1 MRRLALVLAL
11 ACGSTALAAP
21 ARDAAPSDAA
31 LRDRRAAIERQL
43 DAVDRELDAIDA
55 SLAAS
60 DRVAGM
66 SLRDALALVAG
77 RLTALSSAGSDAL
90 PPDPPPQLALELAAI
105 EQARARVAEL
115 EVSLGERN
123 PELIAA
129 RQQVARAEAQ
139 FAAQRTAEAA
149 ELGAWQAE
157 LKRLPASVSAA
168 AVHDTRI
175 RVLRAMIAGAEH
187 ADALPSDIP
196 AGLRLAF
203 DERLAARAA
212 YTDLARDLGPKHP
225 ELIAAHARLDDAEHA
240 LRVARDA
247 ALHELDAPPPR
258 AVDISRR
265 AELAAQARALRAAY
279 EAALSP

>member
-11 ACGSTALAAP
+11 ACGRPALAAP
-21 ARDAAPSDAA
+21 ARSPAPSDAA
-31 LRDRRAAIERQL
+31 LRDRRAAIEQQL
-43 DAVDRELDAIDA
+43 DAVDHELDAIDA
-55 SLAAS
+55 ALAAS
-60 DRVAGM
+60 DHVAGM
-66 SLRDALALVAG
+66 SLRDALALVAR
-77 RLTALSSAGSDAL
+77 RLTALYSAGNDAL
-90 PPDPPPQLALELAAI
+90 PSDPPPQLALELAAI
-105 EQARARVAEL
+105 EQARAHVADL

-129 RQQVARAEAQ
+129 RQQVARAEKQ
-139 FAAQRTAEAA
+139 FAAQRNAEEA

-157 LKRLPASVSAA
+157 LMHLPARATAA
-168 AVHDTRI
+168 AVHDARI

-203 DERLAARAA
+203 DERLAARDA
-212 YTDLARDLGPKHP
+212 YADLARDLGPKHP
-225 ELIAAHARLDDAEHA
+225 ELIAARVRLDEATRA
-240 LRVARDA
+240 LPAARDA

-265 AELAAQARALRAAY
+265 AELAARARALRAAY